1 MNTDHQLFKIQQRPQ
16 AAPELVSQTGHRSA
30 GQRAGEDR
38 RRPVAASVTASADAV
53 YPVVKRQTDV
63 VNPAQRVSAVPKIIV
78 EIVPDIRP
86 TISACNA
93 SGAAR
98 GKPAAFEPKVIV
110 EIAPEIS
117 PSITPRRSTAA
128 DAGRQKAAS
137 AAFEPK
143 VIVEISPDIRPSA
156 AGKARSRSA
165 ATEPKVIVEV
175 SPDITPPFIAQRA
188 TARTTAW

>member
-86 TISACNA
+86 TINARNA

-128 DAGRQKAAS
+128 DAGRNKAA
-137 AAFEPK
+137 
-143 VIVEISPDIRPSA
+143 SA